1 MNIAPGEAL
10 HCTTVCQRLKR
21 KQDQYEI
28 CQTFLV
34 LGHRPKSRLNT
45 NLCYTFFFSNGR
57 RMSYLGE
64 FCCCHLLPP
73 TKSKILRTKRQPRWP
88 PLPSS
93 PPTFDWG
100 FPQMFT
106 GSPCQPLYRAI
117 LYILSTELYYYTVMV
132 LQLPHRV
139 AHREAKFSCEAHF
152 SSL

>member
-10 HCTTVCQRLKR
+10 HCTTGCQRLKR

-34 LGHRPKSRLNT
+34 LGPRPKSRLKT
-45 NLCYTFFFSNGR
+45 NLCYTFFFSNCR

-100 FPQMFT
+100 FPPNVYRISMPTFVPRHIVHTKYGVVLLHCNGFT
-106 GSPCQPLYRAI
+106 TA
-117 LYILSTELYYYTVMV
+117 
-132 LQLPHRV
+132 
-139 AHREAKFSCEAHF
+139 A
-152 SSL
+152 

>member
-21 KQDQYEI
+21 KQDRYAEI

-34 LGHRPKSRLNT
+34 LGPRPKNGLKT

-64 FCCCHLLPP
+64 FCCYHLLPP

-100 FPQMFT
+100 FPPNVYRISMPTFVPRYIVHTKYGVVLLHCNGFT
-106 GSPCQPLYRAI
+106 TPA
-117 LYILSTELYYYTVMV
+117 
-132 LQLPHRV
+132 
-139 AHREAKFSCEAHF
+139 
-152 SSL
+152 